1 MSPPPRP
8 APLSGR
14 RALLWGAA
22 VVGLLLGGWALLR
35 WAGPLAGGPGATGGS
50 VAPTRPPG
58 ADDALNRPVL
68 VEAGTFR
75 SGSDTLRDAD
85 IDPAS
90 AFYTG
95 DEDRTR
101 RAVRAFW
108 IQEHEVTHAEYRRFD
123 PDHGFPAGK
132 ARHPVAGVTWEE
144 ASAYARSLGGRLPT
158 EYQWEFAARGTES
171 RKYPWGDAPPTCERA
186 HFAACEPRGTIEVM
200 SRPAGAT
207 PEGVHD
213 LAGNVWE
220 WVRPDW
226 LRSWMAVNEE
236 ARRLRGGSF
245 RDAAFFLRAANR
257 NNDFHYSTRGPEI
270 GFRVVWPAE
279 E

>member
-1 MSPPPRP
+1 MRGTAPGRP
-8 APLSGR
+8 GL
-14 RALLWGAA
+14 RAVLRAA
-22 VVGLLLGGWALLR
+22 AALVLLLGVLALLR
-35 WAGPLAGGPGATGGS
+35 WARPLAGGLGAWDGP
-50 VAPTRPPG
+50 ADPTPPPA

-68 VEAGTFR
+68 IEGGTFR
-75 SGSDTLRDAD
+75 AGSDTLRDAD

-90 AFYTG
+90 AYWTG
-95 DEDRTR
+95 DENRTR
-101 RAVRAFW
+101 REVPSFW
-108 IQEHEVTHAEYRRFD
+108 IQEHEVTNAEYRRFD
-123 PDHGFPAGK
+123 PDHAFPPGE
-132 ARHPVAGVTWEE
+132 ARHPVTGVSWEE
-144 ASAYARSLGGRLPT
+144 ASAYAERAGGRLPT

-171 RKYPWGDAPPTCERA
+171 RKYPWGDAPPTCRRA
-186 HFAACEPRGTIEVM
+186 HFAACEPRGTVEVM

-226 LRSWMAVNEE
+226 LKPWMAVNEE